1 MEVNSYEKTR
11 KNKEKKGAK
20 APFKIKEV
28 FMQKRSIVIG
38 VGNMLFKDEGIG
50 IYASEYIK
58 QNYEFDDES
67 LEIIDGGT
75 LGFKLMAYFQEYDN
89 VIILDTVSIED
100 EVGGI
105 YRLPSDVLLGL
116 GNYRKTAHEVVIVE
130 MLEIVSVLDS
140 HANVTIIGIIP
151 KDIESVQIGLTIE
164 MENKFEEFILNGI
177 KEIESL
183 GIKATKVNNI
193 AVSDVVKSMIGS
205 YNGEHLTRIPNEE
218 DFTHAINL

>member
-1 MEVNSYEKTR
+1 MKK
-11 KNKEKKGAK
+11 KN
-20 APFKIKEV
+20 
-28 FMQKRSIVIG
+28 IVIG

-50 IYASEYIK
+50 IYAAEYIS
-58 QNYEFDDES
+58 QNYEFDDKD

-75 LGFKLMAYFQEYDN
+75 LGFKLMTYFQEYDN

-100 EVGGI
+100 KVGDI

-116 GNYRKTAHEVVIVE
+116 GNYRKTAHEVEIVE

-151 KDIESVQIGLTIE
+151 EDIISVEIGLTQS
-164 MENKFEEFILNGI
+164 MENRFEEFILNSI

-183 GIKATKVNNI
+183 GIKATKINNI
-193 AVSDVVKSMIGS
+193 LIPDIVKSMIGS
-205 YNGEHLTRIPNEE
+205 YNGEHLNRIPNEE

>member
-1 MEVNSYEKTR
+1 MS
-11 KNKEKKGAK
+11 
-20 APFKIKEV
+20 
-28 FMQKRSIVIG
+28 RSIVIG

-50 IYASEYIK
+50 IYASEYIR
-58 QNYEFDDES
+58 QNYEFDDET

-75 LGFKLMAYFQEYDN
+75 LGFKLMTYFQEYDN

-116 GNYRKTAHEVVIVE
+116 GNYRKTAHEVEIVE

-140 HANVTIIGIIP
+140 HAKVTIIGIIP
-151 KDIESVQIGLTIE
+151 EDIVSVGIGLTE
-164 MENKFEEFILNGI
+164 QMENRFEEFILNGI

-193 AVSDVVKSMIGS
+193 SIEDVVKSMIGS
-205 YNGEHLTRIPNEE
+205 YNGSHLTRIPNEE
-218 DFTHAINL
+218 DFTHAINI

>member
-1 MEVNSYEKTR
+1 M
-11 KNKEKKGAK
+11 KK
-20 APFKIKEV
+20 
-28 FMQKRSIVIG
+28 RNIVIG

-50 IYASEYIK
+50 IYAAEYIK
-58 QNYEFDDES
+58 QNYKFDDEE

-75 LGFKLMAYFQEYDN
+75 LGFKLMTYFQEYDN

-100 EVGGI
+100 KAGEI

-116 GNYRKTAHEVVIVE
+116 GNYRKTAHEVEIVE

-151 KDIESVQIGLTIE
+151 EDIINVEIGLTQS
-164 MENKFEEFILNGI
+164 MENRFEEFILNSI

-183 GIKATKVNNI
+183 GIKATKINNI
-193 AVSDVVKSMIGS
+193 LIPDIVKSMIGS
-205 YNGEHLTRIPNEE
+205 YNGEHLNRIPNEE

>member
-1 MEVNSYEKTR
+1 M
-11 KNKEKKGAK
+11 KK
-20 APFKIKEV
+20 
-28 FMQKRSIVIG
+28 RNIVIG

-50 IYASEYIK
+50 IYASEYIR
-58 QNYEFDDES
+58 QNYEFDDKD

-75 LGFKLMAYFQEYDN
+75 LGFKLMTYFQEYDN

-100 EVGGI
+100 NVGDI
-105 YRLPSDVLLGL
+105 YRLPSEVLLGL
-116 GNYRKTAHEVVIVE
+116 GNYRKTAHEVEIVE

-140 HANVTIIGIIP
+140 YANVTIIGIIP
-151 KDIESVQIGLTIE
+151 EDIISVGIGLTKT
-164 MENKFEEFILNGI
+164 MEDKFEEFILNGI

-183 GIKATKVNNI
+183 GIKATKVQNI
-193 AVSDVVKSMIGS
+193 NIPDIVKSMIGS

>member
-1 MEVNSYEKTR
+1 M
-11 KNKEKKGAK
+11 KK
-20 APFKIKEV
+20 
-28 FMQKRSIVIG
+28 RNIVIG

-50 IYASEYIK
+50 IYAAEYIK
-58 QNYEFDDES
+58 QNYKFDDEK

-75 LGFKLMAYFQEYDN
+75 LGFKLMTYFQEYDN

-100 EVGGI
+100 KAGEI

-116 GNYRKTAHEVVIVE
+116 GNYRKTAHEVEIVE

-151 KDIESVQIGLTIE
+151 EDIISVEIGLTQS
-164 MENKFEEFILNGI
+164 MENRFEEFILNSI

-183 GIKATKVNNI
+183 GIKATKINNI
-193 AVSDVVKSMIGS
+193 LIPDIVKSMIGS
-205 YNGEHLTRIPNEE
+205 YNGEHLNRIPNEE

>member
-1 MEVNSYEKTR
+1 
-11 KNKEKKGAK
+11 
-20 APFKIKEV
+20 
-28 FMQKRSIVIG
+28 MQKRNIVIG

-50 IYASEYIK
+50 IYASEYIR
-58 QNYEFDDES
+58 QNYEFDDKE
-67 LEIIDGGT
+67 LEVIDGGT
-75 LGFKLMAYFQEYDN
+75 LGFKLMTYFQEYDN

-100 EVGGI
+100 EIGGI

-116 GNYRKTAHEVVIVE
+116 GTYRKTAHEVEIVE

-151 KDIESVQIGLTIE
+151 ADIETVEIGLTKA
-164 MENKFEEFILNGI
+164 MEDKFEEFVLNGI
-177 KEIESL
+177 KEIESSL

-193 AVSDVVKSMIGS
+193 AISDVVKSMIGS

>member
-1 MEVNSYEKTR
+1 M
-11 KNKEKKGAK
+11 KK
-20 APFKIKEV
+20 
-28 FMQKRSIVIG
+28 RNIVIG

-58 QNYEFDDES
+58 QNYEFDDEE
-67 LEIIDGGT
+67 LEVIDGGT
-75 LGFKLMAYFQEYDN
+75 LGFKLMTYFQEYDN

-100 EVGGI
+100 KVGDI

-116 GNYRKTAHEVVIVE
+116 GNYRKTAHEVEIVE

-140 HANVTIIGIIP
+140 YANVIIIGIIP
-151 KDIESVQIGLTIE
+151 EDIITVQIGLTTT
-164 MENKFEEFILNGI
+164 MENKFEEFILNSI

-193 AVSDVVKSMIGS
+193 LIPDIVKSMIGS

>member
-1 MEVNSYEKTR
+1 M
-11 KNKEKKGAK
+11 KK
-20 APFKIKEV
+20 
-28 FMQKRSIVIG
+28 RNIVIG

-50 IYASEYIK
+50 IYAAEYIK
-58 QNYEFDDES
+58 QNYKFDDEE

-75 LGFKLMAYFQEYDN
+75 LGFKLMTYFQEYDN

-100 EVGGI
+100 KVGDI

-116 GNYRKTAHEVVIVE
+116 GNYRKTAHEVEIVE

-151 KDIESVQIGLTIE
+151 EDIISVEIGLTQS
-164 MENKFEEFILNGI
+164 MENRFEEFILNSI

-183 GIKATKVNNI
+183 GIKATKINNI
-193 AVSDVVKSMIGS
+193 LIPDIVKSMIGS
-205 YNGEHLTRIPNEE
+205 YNGEHLNRIPNEE

>member
-1 MEVNSYEKTR
+1 M
-11 KNKEKKGAK
+11 KKRN
-20 APFKIKEV
+20 IL
-28 FMQKRSIVIG
+28 IG

-50 IYASEYIK
+50 IYAAEYIK
-58 QNYEFDDES
+58 QNYKFDDEE

-75 LGFKLMAYFQEYDN
+75 LGFKLMTYFQEYDN

-100 EVGGI
+100 KAGEI

-116 GNYRKTAHEVVIVE
+116 GNYRKTAHEVEIVE

-151 KDIESVQIGLTIE
+151 EDIISVEIGLTQS
-164 MENKFEEFILNGI
+164 MENRFEEFILNSI

-183 GIKATKVNNI
+183 GIKATKINNI
-193 AVSDVVKSMIGS
+193 LIPDIVKSMIGS
-205 YNGEHLTRIPNEE
+205 YNGEHLNRIPNEE

>member
-1 MEVNSYEKTR
+1 
-11 KNKEKKGAK
+11 
-20 APFKIKEV
+20 
-28 FMQKRSIVIG
+28 MQKKNIVIG

-50 IYASEYIK
+50 IYAAEYIK
-58 QNYEFDDES
+58 QNYKFDDEE

-75 LGFKLMAYFQEYDN
+75 LGFKLMTYFQEYDN

-100 EVGGI
+100 KAGEI

-116 GNYRKTAHEVVIVE
+116 GNYRKTAHEVEIVE

-151 KDIESVQIGLTIE
+151 EDIISVEIGLTQS
-164 MENKFEEFILNGI
+164 MENRFEEFILNSI

-183 GIKATKVNNI
+183 GIKATKINNI
-193 AVSDVVKSMIGS
+193 LIPDIVKSMIGS
-205 YNGEHLTRIPNEE
+205 YNGEHLNRIPNEE

>member
-1 MEVNSYEKTR
+1 M
-11 KNKEKKGAK
+11 KK
-20 APFKIKEV
+20 
-28 FMQKRSIVIG
+28 RNIVIG

-50 IYASEYIK
+50 IYAAEYIK
-58 QNYEFDDES
+58 QNYKFDDES

-75 LGFKLMAYFQEYDN
+75 LGFKLMTYFQEYDN

-100 EVGGI
+100 TVGEI
-105 YRLPSDVLLGL
+105 YRLPSEILLGL
-116 GNYRKTAHEVVIVE
+116 GNYRKTAHEVEIVE

-140 HANVTIIGIIP
+140 HADVTIIGIIP
-151 KDIESVQIGLTIE
+151 EDIISVGIGLTQT
-164 MENKFEEFILNGI
+164 MENRFEEFILNGI

-183 GIKATKVNNI
+183 GIKAKKVNNI
-193 AVSDVVKSMIGS
+193 LIPDIVKSMIGS

>member
-1 MEVNSYEKTR
+1 M
-11 KNKEKKGAK
+11 KK
-20 APFKIKEV
+20 
-28 FMQKRSIVIG
+28 RNIVIG

-50 IYASEYIK
+50 IYAAEYIK
-58 QNYEFDDES
+58 QNYKFDDEQ

-75 LGFKLMAYFQEYDN
+75 LGFKLMTYFQEYDN

-100 EVGGI
+100 KVGDI

-116 GNYRKTAHEVVIVE
+116 GNYRKTAHEVEIVE

-151 KDIESVQIGLTIE
+151 EDIISVEIGLTSS
-164 MENKFEEFILNGI
+164 MENKFEEFILNSL
-177 KEIESL
+177 KEIENL
-183 GIKATKVNNI
+183 GIKPSKVNNI
-193 AVSDVVKSMIGS
+193 LIPDIVKSMIGS
-205 YNGEHLTRIPNEE
+205 YNGEHLIRIPNEE

>member
-1 MEVNSYEKTR
+1 M
-11 KNKEKKGAK
+11 KK
-20 APFKIKEV
+20 
-28 FMQKRSIVIG
+28 RNIVIG
-38 VGNMLFKDEGIG
+38 VGNMLFKDECIG
-50 IYASEYIK
+50 IYAAEYIK
-58 QNYEFDDES
+58 QNYKFDDEE

-75 LGFKLMAYFQEYDN
+75 LGFKLMTYFQEYDN

-100 EVGGI
+100 KAGEI

-116 GNYRKTAHEVVIVE
+116 GNYRKTAHEVEIVE

-151 KDIESVQIGLTIE
+151 EDIISVEIGLTQS
-164 MENKFEEFILNGI
+164 MENRFEEFILNSI

-183 GIKATKVNNI
+183 GIKATKINNI
-193 AVSDVVKSMIGS
+193 LIPDIVKSMIGS
-205 YNGEHLTRIPNEE
+205 YNGEHLNRIPNEE

>member
-1 MEVNSYEKTR
+1 MKK
-11 KNKEKKGAK
+11 KN
-20 APFKIKEV
+20 
-28 FMQKRSIVIG
+28 IVIG

-50 IYASEYIK
+50 IYAAEYIS
-58 QNYEFDDES
+58 QNYKFDDKD

-75 LGFKLMAYFQEYDN
+75 LGFKLMTYFQEYDN

-100 EVGGI
+100 EVGSI

-116 GNYRKTAHEVVIVE
+116 GTYRKTAHEVEIVE

-140 HANVTIIGIIP
+140 YANVTIIGIIP
-151 KDIESVQIGLTIE
+151 KDIISVGIGLTAT
-164 MENKFEEFILNGI
+164 MEDKFEEFILNGI

-183 GIKATKVNNI
+183 DIKATKVKNI
-193 AVSDVVKSMIGS
+193 LIPDIVKSMIGS

>member
-1 MEVNSYEKTR
+1 M
-11 KNKEKKGAK
+11 KK
-20 APFKIKEV
+20 
-28 FMQKRSIVIG
+28 RNIVIG

-50 IYASEYIK
+50 IYAAEYIK
-58 QNYEFDDES
+58 QNYKFDDED

-75 LGFKLMAYFQEYDN
+75 LGFKLMTYFQEYDN

-100 EVGGI
+100 SVGEI
-105 YRLPSDVLLGL
+105 YRLPSEVLLGL
-116 GNYRKTAHEVVIVE
+116 GNYRKTAHEVEIVE

-140 HANVTIIGIIP
+140 HADVTIIGIIP
-151 KDIESVQIGLTIE
+151 EDIISVGIGLTKT
-164 MENKFEEFILNGI
+164 MEDKFEEFILNGI

-183 GIKATKVNNI
+183 GIKANKVNNI
-193 AVSDVVKSMIGS
+193 LIPDIVKSMIGS

>member
-1 MEVNSYEKTR
+1 M
-11 KNKEKKGAK
+11 EKKN
-20 APFKIKEV
+20 
-28 FMQKRSIVIG
+28 IVIG

-58 QNYEFDDES
+58 QNYEFDDER

-116 GNYRKTAHEVVIVE
+116 GTYRKTAHEVEIVE

-151 KDIESVQIGLTIE
+151 KDIEGVQIGLTTE

-205 YNGEHLTRIPNEE
+205 YNGEHLNRIPNEE

>member
-1 MEVNSYEKTR
+1 M
-11 KNKEKKGAK
+11 KK
-20 APFKIKEV
+20 
-28 FMQKRSIVIG
+28 RNIVIG

-50 IYASEYIK
+50 IYAAEYIK
-58 QNYEFDDES
+58 QNYKFDDEE

-75 LGFKLMAYFQEYDN
+75 LGFKLMTYFQEYDN

-100 EVGGI
+100 KAGEI

-116 GNYRKTAHEVVIVE
+116 GNYRKTAHEVEIVE

-151 KDIESVQIGLTIE
+151 EDIISVEIGLTQS
-164 MENKFEEFILNGI
+164 MENRFEEFILNSI
-177 KEIESL
+177 IEIESL
-183 GIKATKVNNI
+183 GIKATKINNI
-193 AVSDVVKSMIGS
+193 LIPDIVKSMIGS
-205 YNGEHLTRIPNEE
+205 YNGEHLNRIPNEE

>member
-1 MEVNSYEKTR
+1 MS
-11 KNKEKKGAK
+11 
-20 APFKIKEV
+20 
-28 FMQKRSIVIG
+28 RSIVIG

-58 QNYEFDDES
+58 QNYKFDDET

-75 LGFKLMAYFQEYDN
+75 LGFKLMTYFQEYDN

-116 GNYRKTAHEVVIVE
+116 GNYRKTAHEVEIVE

-140 HANVTIIGIIP
+140 HAKVTIIGIIP
-151 KDIESVQIGLTIE
+151 EDIVSVGIGLTE
-164 MENKFEEFILNGI
+164 QMENRFEEFILNGI

-183 GIKATKVNNI
+183 GIKAIKVNNI
-193 AVSDVVKSMIGS
+193 SIEDVVISMIGS
-205 YNGEHLTRIPNEE
+205 YNGSHLTIIPNVE